1 MQRQMKSPQV
11 RRRAPLQI
19 DLFAVEPQRAIGDVP
34 VWSVL
39 PREIQAALT
48 GLITRLLLEHVDKN
62 RAGSTTEPGHD
73 H

>member
-1 MQRQMKSPQV
+1 MQRQMKSPQA

-19 DLFAVEPQRAIGDVP
+19 DLFAEGAQKALGDVP
-34 VWSVL
+34 VWSAL
-39 PREIQAALT
+39 PTGIQAALT

-62 RAGSTTEPGHD
+62 RAGSMRGTGHD

>member
-34 VWSVL
+34 VLSVL

-48 GLITRLLLEHVDKN
+48 GLITRLLLEHADKN